1 MFEESHPWL
10 HVMIF
15 IALTLVSLIW
25 MVIVRPYDETLV
37 NVLRIS
43 NEFFCL
49 LIASLIL
56 PLQDFKYNYQQLNEM
71 ALIPLYCIYACAVL
85 DILTGIVYNLQSLF
99 QKVK

>member
-1 MFEESHPWL
+1 MFEESNPWL

-15 IALTLVSLIW
+15 IALTLASLVW

-56 PLQDFKYNYQQLNEM
+56 PLQDF
-71 ALIPLYCIYACAVL
+71 
-85 DILTGIVYNLQSLF
+85 
-99 QKVK
+99 